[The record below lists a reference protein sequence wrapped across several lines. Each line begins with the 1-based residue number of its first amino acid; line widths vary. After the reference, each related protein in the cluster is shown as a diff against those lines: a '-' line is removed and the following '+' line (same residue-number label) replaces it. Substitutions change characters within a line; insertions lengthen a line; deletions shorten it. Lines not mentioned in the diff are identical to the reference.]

1 MYVQWCCC
9 CYCFCSGL
17 TGELTILGISA
28 MSGTPAL
35 LGSPVVPVT
44 PAMYGVS
51 VVLVTPSSACTDRH
65 VVENEFKV
73 DDIVSLPMNMV
84 YRALLI

>member
-1 MYVQWCCC
+1 MYVQWCCF
-9 CYCFCSGL
+9 CYSICSGV
-17 TGELTILGISA
+17 TGELIILGNSA

-44 PAMYGVS
+44 PAIYGVS
-51 VVLVTPSSACTDRH
+51 AVLVTSSYACTDRH

-73 DDIVSLPMNMV
+73 DDIVTTITSPM
-84 YRALLI
+84 